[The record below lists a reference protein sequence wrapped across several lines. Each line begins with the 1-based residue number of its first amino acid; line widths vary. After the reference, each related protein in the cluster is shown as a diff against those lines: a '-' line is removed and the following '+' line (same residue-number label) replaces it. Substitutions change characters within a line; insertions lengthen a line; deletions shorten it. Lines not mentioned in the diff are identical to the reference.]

1 MDKDIRIWM
10 IGFSLTDQVNRIW
23 FFSFSDLV
31 RVFLG
36 YGFEILDKSIK
47 NKKRKLTDIGSL
59 GFSRSLDQIFLD
71 VGHWID

>member
-1 MDKDIRIWM
+1 MVLGFGFLDIGFQFWFFHKMDKDIRIWM
-10 IGFSLTDQVNRIW
+10 IGFSLTDQINRIW

-47 NKKRKLTDIGSL
+47 NKKKEVD
-59 GFSRSLDQIFLD
+59 
-71 VGHWID
+71 

>member
-10 IGFSLTDQVNRIW
+10 IGFSLTDQINRIW

-31 RVFLG
+31 RVFLR

-47 NKKRKLTDIGSL
+47 NKKKEVD
-59 GFSRSLDQIFLD
+59 
-71 VGHWID
+71 